1 MDDWI
6 NWYAIEPLDVLLFR
20 EAKPFVPGEGS
31 WAKGQFP
38 PMPVTV
44 FQALRS
50 ILDFYGSDKK
60 RDLEFIGP
68 FLLDA
73 DDVLWLPT
81 PKDILAVKSKPEN
94 QKETPEDDLDEQID
108 NWDRTLRFQPMTPE
122 AMEKFGFDKDKLPP
136 MVTPALNQN
145 EFICRPQTWISA
157 EALSKYLRGET
168 LKPPEDEKEKYFHSD
183 PWSVQIMPHIH
194 MKSGERQVKEE
205 EGYFTEVAVRLHSG
219 WKLVAGMSHKLE
231 TPDVVRLGGEGH
243 RALVSP
249 LPDFKQWQPLEG
261 FTEPTEASN
270 TEASNFAYLLT
281 PGLAEKETAVYGV
294 YPKSWQGLLSGCAS
308 DRALLW
314 GGVSNIKRRIINSQD
329 KGDAEF
335 ALLPQRAFVPPGTVY
350 IFNAKLPEDER
361 LLPSVGGSWLKT
373 FQQLNYGKLLWG
385 KR

>member
-1 MDDWI
+1 MNGKI

-38 PMPVTV
+38 PMPATV

-50 ILDFYGSDKK
+50 LLDFYGSNKKDKQRNLK
-60 RDLEFIGP
+60 FIGP
-68 FLLDA
+68 FLM
-73 DDVLWLPT
+73 DDKQQLWLPT
-81 PKDILAVKSKPEN
+81 PKDLLAVKTKPEISE
-94 QKETPEDDLDEQID
+94 ETPEDDLNEEID
-108 NWDRTLRFQPMTPE
+108 NWDRTLCFQPMTRE
-122 AMEKFGFDKDKLPP
+122 AMEQFGFDREKLPP
-136 MVTPALNQN
+136 MVTPNINQN
-145 EFICRPQTWISA
+145 EFIGRLQSWISA

-168 LKPPEDEKEKYFHSD
+168 LTKDEKQKYFHSD
-183 PWSVQIMPHIH
+183 PWSLQIMPHIH

-219 WKLVAGMSHKLE
+219 WRLVAGMSHKLK

-243 RALVSP
+243 RALVLP

-261 FTEPTEASN
+261 FTERKE
-270 TEASNFAYLLT
+270 ERKSNFAYLLT

-294 YPKSWQGLLSGCAS
+294 YPNNWQGLLSGCAS
-308 DRALLW
+308 DRPLLW
-314 GGVSNIKRRIINSQD
+314 GGVSNIQRRLLNSQV

-350 IFNAKLPEDER
+350 IFNENLPEDER
-361 LLPSVGGSWLKT
+361 LLPSAGGSWLKT
-373 FQQLNYGKLLWG
+373 FQELSYGKLLWG
-385 KR
+385 TR